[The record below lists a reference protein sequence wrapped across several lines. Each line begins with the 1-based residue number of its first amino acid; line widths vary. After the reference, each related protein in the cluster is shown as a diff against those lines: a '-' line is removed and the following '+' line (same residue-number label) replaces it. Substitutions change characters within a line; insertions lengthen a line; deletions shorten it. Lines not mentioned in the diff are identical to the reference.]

1 MKNRFLIRFLA
12 SLLIMLVTVFCIAKP
27 CEVKAAS
34 GTGNSKFTISISEGA
49 LIKGGSKTIQLNPE
63 TTEVKSYSS
72 SDNTIVRVNSKGQI
86 TALKSGTATIT
97 VTSKTGYTATLK
109 IKVMSANSDMVINK
123 TINGKKA
130 LWRLKDGKVYKKT
143 GFSTDGIK
151 WYYCENG
158 QVSTKTSIIH
168 SNGKTYRVSK
178 GRVLKSVKGNVDAF
192 YSQSFSLKIGGKVKK
207 IERPGISISLT
218 RQYSATKWVDGLITI
233 DGTDHYFG
241 LEYNNGKYEVTYLEP
256 IDEVNITFV
265 KKNGSDFYLKL
276 TKKGAPKKAFK
287 VSGKASDHYVTKDF
301 EYLESDNLIIF
312 MPKGIHFDGNVLNRL
327 EEYVSKVE
335 KATGLKR
342 KAHKSSYYNRQCVFK
357 TFFGTDIFSDIDPDS
372 KKIHVLI
379 DDKGDYSPECSADYT
394 GNDYNYIII
403 HEYDLDV
410 NNKDYFFSTFIH
422 EYTHYVHLT
431 NYACVSNIINEG
443 YAAYIEEKVA
453 NGYMK
458 LDDNSLYQERFYGY
472 LIKKGSITANNA
484 EKLFINDY
492 SNQRTISYR
501 YGCYLTKYLID
512 TYGGKT
518 YRAFLKKCTTELEK
532 KQKKDS
538 SVEVLSGEELSK
550 LLKSE
555 FSKTVFK
562 DFAGWL
568 AKHPEYTTT
577 DSY

>member
-1 MKNRFLIRFLA
+1 MEKTLIGSLSTERSLALSNLSKRAYRSFSLILLVAISSSVLFA
-12 SLLIMLVTVFCIAKP
+12 SLILT
-27 CEVKAAS
+27 
-34 GTGNSKFTISISEGA
+34 
-49 LIKGGSKTIQLNPE
+49 
-63 TTEVKSYSS
+63 SS
-72 SDNTIVRVNSKGQI
+72 
-86 TALKSGTATIT
+86 LKSGIT
-97 VTSKTGYTATLK
+97 GLRSRLGADLMIVPEGYEAG
-109 IKVMSANSDMVINK
+109 A
-123 TINGKKA
+123 
-130 LWRLKDGKVYKKT
+130 
-143 GFSTDGIK
+143 
-151 WYYCENG
+151 EN
-158 QVSTKTSIIH
+158 
-168 SNGKTYRVSK
+168 
-178 GRVLKSVKGNVDAF
+178 VLISGEPNYFYMDKSVLDSVRNIKG
-192 YSQSFSLKIGGKVKK
+192 
-207 IERPGISISLT
+207 
-218 RQYSATKWVDGLITI
+218 
-233 DGTDHYFG
+233 
-241 LEYNNGKYEVTYLEP
+241 
-256 IDEVNITFV
+256 
-265 KKNGSDFYLKL
+265 
-276 TKKGAPKKAFK
+276 
-287 VSGKASDHYVTKDF
+287 
-301 EYLESDNLIIF
+301 
-312 MPKGIHFDGNVLNRL
+312 
-327 EEYVSKVE
+327 VE

-379 DDKGDYSPECSADYT
+379 DDKDDYSPECSADYT
-394 GNDYNYIII
+394 GNDYNYLII

-484 EKLFINDY
+484 EKLFIKDY

-512 TYGGKT
+512 TYGDKT